1 MREHDRRARSKAT
14 EVKREGFVPFP
25 RAPSSPF
32 PLKCRPR
39 RLWLSLRTQTR
50 TQSLLGI
57 HCGWWEGFS
66 EFAVHQGKEG
76 RKTRSDVTFPPSS
89 QAPLR
94 VSNCLSIFL
103 CENLAR
109 INQWRLGTSL
119 LRTSFPLREQG
130 KRAERDHARSS
141 GEASPRSGRTC
152 LQTSYDSI

>member
-1 MREHDRRARSKAT
+1 MIVARSKAT

-57 HCGWWEGFS
+57 HCGWWEGFT

-119 LRTSFPLREQG
+119 LRTSFPFREQG